1 MSIYQKMHNYINE
14 NHTVSQMNIARLQGT
29 KLGDSHPACKQEFN
43 YCRIPQ
49 GISALV
55 GGACGRT
62 LGVDRFQQSFH
73 DLQWNCFRQFYRF
86 PKMNLQ
92 TIERVLNDV
101 VFVFQKNKI
110 PKQMHLHLLVWME
123 RNGWKTGAD
132 QYDTLCVFFHPVV
145 FAHGKNQDTHQSV
158 RLNFSFVNT
167 LPIISEN
174 ECVKHNMRIKNQRT
188 IRLAHWFLE
197 KVMRYFRFY
206 RKKALLILIQNY
218 I

>member
-55 GGACGRT
+55 GGVRTHVGRRSFPT
-62 LGVDRFQQSFH
+62 IVPRFAVELFSA
-73 DLQWNCFRQFYRF
+73 
-86 PKMNLQ
+86 
-92 TIERVLNDV
+92 VL
-101 VFVFQKNKI
+101 
-110 PKQMHLHLLVWME
+110 
-123 RNGWKTGAD
+123 
-132 QYDTLCVFFHPVV
+132 PV
-145 FAHGKNQDTHQSV
+145 
-158 RLNFSFVNT
+158 
-167 LPIISEN
+167 PEN